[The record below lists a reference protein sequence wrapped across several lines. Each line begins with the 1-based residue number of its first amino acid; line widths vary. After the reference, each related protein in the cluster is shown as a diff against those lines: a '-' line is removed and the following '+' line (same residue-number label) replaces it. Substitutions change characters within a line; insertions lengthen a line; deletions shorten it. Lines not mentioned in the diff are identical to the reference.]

1 MAGLREKQKAARE
14 RRIINAAERLFRLH
28 GYNQT
33 KIEDVAREAEVAVG
47 TVYNYFENKSN
58 LLLTLVTE
66 HDKVVSRGINELMKN
81 PPNDL
86 VEGVC
91 GVFFTMTSHSLTR
104 LGRENWRHLV
114 GASIIQ
120 RHSVLG
126 ARFAALNQ
134 FLLERIWGMLE
145 ALQKNGMLSRECNT
159 KQLGRILF
167 KIEGMLYIDL
177 VSSDAMT
184 YEGYKSQL
192 TEDVRFVLQP
202 HLST

>member
-1 MAGLREKQKAARE
+1 MAGLREKQKATRE
-14 RRIINAAERLFRLH
+14 RRIVDAAECLFRQR
-28 GYNQT
+28 GYTQT
-33 KIEDVAREAEVAVG
+33 KIEDVASEAGVAVG

-58 LLLTLVTE
+58 LLLALVTE

-114 GASIIQ
+114 GASITQ

-134 FLLERIWGMLE
+134 FLMERIVGMLE
-145 ALQKNGMLSRECNT
+145 ALQKNGMLSSDCNVRE
-159 KQLGRILF
+159 LGRILF
-167 KIEGMLYIDL
+167 RIEGMLYIDL
-177 VSSDAMT
+177 VSSNAMT
-184 YEGYKSQL
+184 YEGYKAQL
-192 TEDVRFVLQP
+192 SDDVRFVLKP
-202 HLST
+202 HLGP